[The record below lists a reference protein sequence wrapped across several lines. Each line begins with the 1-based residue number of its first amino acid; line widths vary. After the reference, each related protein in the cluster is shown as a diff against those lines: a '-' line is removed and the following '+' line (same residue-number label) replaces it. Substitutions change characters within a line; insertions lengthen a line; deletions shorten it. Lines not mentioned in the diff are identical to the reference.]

1 MHYYEYP
8 FLQPSAEAEVFQV
21 VGHASGELPLDAT
34 DRVASVRPET
44 QAFARLDVAAVRTK
58 IAELSARP

>member
-1 MHYYEYP
+1 MCEVN
-8 FLQPSAEAEVFQV
+8 ADVFQV

-44 QAFARLDVAAVRTK
+44 QAFAQLDVAAVRTT
-58 IAELSARP
+58 IAALSARP